1 MTIKLPLKRSFA
13 SLCDFLATLRDSL
26 TIAAE
31 GATNNE
37 TAIDALRTAII
48 AGTVSIEESEET

>member
-13 SLCDFLATLRDSL
+13 FLCEFLVTLHNGL
-26 TIAAE
+26 KIVAE

-37 TAIDALRTAII
+37 TAVDKLRTAII
-48 AGTVSIEESEET
+48 AGTVSVE